1 MFNWMN
7 INECKKQ
14 RSYNT
19 TLTLWCLL
27 KLTSHKT
34 FGIIGN
40 PFTCSMQNATKIS
53 RFSVLKPVNIFAGW
67 MKFTENIT
75 TATESHIC
83 KCTWIQLLYI
93 TSQLSTED
101 FWCDKGKD
109 AMKEQEDKMVQVSL
123 PWNNFSTVCTPRSVP
138 VSSTAPK
145 HFSTEQINKL
155 ESRFSHQKWPDK
167 TGVIII
173 AMESNLLSK
182 DVEVCSHFKIA
193 KIFNSL
199 DMFFAMYTVC
209 LVQIYMSPCMPTS

>member
-1 MFNWMN
+1 MS
-7 INECKKQ
+7 Q
-14 RSYNT
+14 
-19 TLTLWCLL
+19 
-27 KLTSHKT
+27 KT
-34 FGIIGN
+34 FGITSN

-53 RFSVLKPVNIFAGW
+53 RFSVLKPVNTLAGC
-67 MKFTENIT
+67 MKFMENIT

-101 FWCDKGKD
+101 FWFDEGKD
-109 AMKEQEDKMVQVSL
+109 AMKEQDDKMVQVSL
-123 PWNNFSTVCTPRSVP
+123 PWNNCSTVCTPRSIP

-173 AMESNLLSK
+173 AMESNLLCK
-182 DVEVCSHFKIA
+182 DVEVCQYFKIE
-193 KIFNSL
+193 K
-199 DMFFAMYTVC
+199 FF
-209 LVQIYMSPCMPTS
+209 